1 MLGVWCVYVVLYAY
15 GADVGACGFDEACVG
30 CCMCV
35 VLMRRACVADEV
47 SCVGATRV
55 YNVTVPYMVL

>member
-1 MLGVWCVYVVLYAY
+1 MCMWCCMRMVLML
-15 GADVGACGFDEACVG
+15 GACGFDEACVG